1 MLTLDDI
8 NVGDML
14 MPMSEEA
21 EWETSSAGCHM
32 TTTEL
37 YLHGPYAVT
46 KVTRNFVWLRV
57 PANDVQNFP
66 TTLQYEIGNV
76 KPADPDW
83 RPPRRL
89 GEKPEDTNEMT
100 YIGIDHP
107 GIQWLW
113 DDLGKYATK
122 QGYCPTYDA
131 LAAEIGIPG
140 RIRTFTARAAIG
152 GIEITSK
159 VQARSQKEANAK
171 FADSLRGKTVEAVPA

>member
-14 MPMSEEA
+14 MPFSEETD
-21 EWETSSAGCHM
+21 WETSSNGCNM
-32 TTTEL
+32 SRREL
-37 YLHGPYAVT
+37 YANGPYPVT
-46 KVTRNFVWLRV
+46 KVTRNYVWLRV
-57 PANDVQNFP
+57 PANDLQGWP
-66 TTLQYEIGNV
+66 TTLQYPIHAV
-76 KPADPDW
+76 KPADPNW
-83 RPPRRL
+83 KPPRRL
-89 GEKPEDTNEMT
+89 GEKPDDTEEMT

-140 RIRTFTARAAIG
+140 RVRTFTARATIG
-152 GIEITSK
+152 EIEITSK
-159 VQARSQKEANAK
+159 MQARSQKEANAK
-171 FADSLRGKTVEAVPA
+171 LADSLRGKTVEAVPA